1 MFMMPRRW
9 RRPRARPQMVET
21 DGSARLNLTLATADY
36 DHVRDLVHGV
46 VRPTGIALTAF
57 ALQIEEIFF
66 RFTKNLEWDVS
77 EMSFAK
83 FTALTAQGNAPM
95 IGLPVFPSRVF
106 RHSAFYVR
114 SDRGI
119 KSAKDLEGKTV
130 GIPEWAQTAGIYA
143 RGLLAETYG
152 VDLKKIRWVQAGV
165 NQPGRV
171 EKVELKLPA
180 GVRYEARARQEPQRH
195 AGIRRGRRRDDR
207 ARAGVVRRGQAVR
220 SCGCGPISAP
230 RRRAISRRPEF
241 FRSCI

>member
-9 RRPRARPQMVET
+9 RRPRARPRW
-21 DGSARLNLTLATADY
+21 SRPARAHLNLTLATADY

-180 GVRYEARARQEPQRH
+180 GIHYENAPRQEPQRH
-195 AGIRRGRRRDDR
+195 AGLR
-207 ARAGVVRRGQAVR
+207 AK
-220 SCGCGPISAP
+220 STPP
-230 RRRAISRRPEF
+230 
-241 FRSCI
+241 